1 MSDAPRDDP
10 GQRARPPPAPGRVA
24 QPRRGQP
31 TRTRTTVHDSIESI
45 VTRTDMIEEELQQ
58 AELPDLAIATSAEL
72 VMLVEKL
79 RSATAE
85 SIRIIR
91 SLLGVVTGQADSND

>member
-1 MSDAPRDDP
+1 
-10 GQRARPPPAPGRVA
+10 
-24 QPRRGQP
+24 
-31 TRTRTTVHDSIESI
+31 VHDSIESI

-72 VMLVEKL
+72 VLLVEKL

-91 SLLGVVTGQADSND
+91 SLLGIVTEQGDAND